1 MAYVTFTDGSA
12 NLNSRLA
19 EGITVLACD
28 YMVDDVSK
36 VYEGNLDSFDYH
48 TYYEELGKG
57 SVVKTSLLNAQKF
70 IEAFTPVLEQGQDV
84 IYIAMASGI
93 SGTYQAALFAARELQ
108 EKYPE
113 RVIHIVDSKTCGL
126 GSGMQAVKS
135 AELNRQG
142 VAVAEAGAILDEY
155 AEHCCSYFTVDDLN
169 FLKRTGRVSGAT
181 ALIGTALNIKPI
193 LYGTSEAV
201 IVSCDK
207 VRGRKKSIAALA
219 DIYKKKAVDPQEHVV
234 YISHGDCAEDAQ
246 TLADKVREIASPKEI
261 IILPHEPFS
270 GAHVG
275 PGMLGLFFYGS
286 ER

>member
-12 NLNSRLA
+12 NLNQKLA
-19 EGITVLACD
+19 EGINILPCD
-28 YMVDDVSK
+28 YTVDDVSM
-36 VYEGNLDSFDYH
+36 VYDGNLDAFDYH
-48 TYYEELGKG
+48 AYYEKLAQG
-57 SVVKTSLLNAQKF
+57 SMIRTSLLNSQIF
-70 IEAFTPVLEQGQDV
+70 QNAFAPILEQGKDV

-93 SGTYQAALFAARELQ
+93 SGTYQAALIAARNLKEQ
-108 EKYPE
+108 YPE
-113 RVIHIVDSKTCGL
+113 RTIHIVDSKTCGL

-135 AELNRQG
+135 AELSRQG
-142 VAVAEAGAILDEY
+142 VTATEAGAILDEY

-207 VRGRKKSIAALA
+207 VRGRKKSISALA
-219 DIYKKKAVDPQEHVV
+219 EIYAKKAVNPAEHAV
-234 YISHGDCAEDAQ
+234 YISHGDCEEDANI
-246 TLADKVREIASPKEI
+246 LADKLREYSPKEI
-261 IILPHEPFS
+261 IICPHEPFS